1 VGGRLQHFASVWKQ
15 NLQLSK
21 WHIRALEEG
30 VPIEW
35 CQDYKPGTNKPFDSA
50 LRYRV
55 DSKERQSCS
64 KTLQHYL
71 DIGAVEVLPPD
82 TQGGLW
88 HTFFPVPKKGTDKV
102 RGCIDLR
109 KVNQHIVYRH
119 FKMEGLHTVSQLAKR
134 GDYGV
139 TVDMRDFY
147 MHWLIR
153 KRDRPLMRFMWE
165 GVKYQCLAMPFGLA
179 PAPRLATKLFLP
191 VLRKLRSMG
200 LRVTGYIDD
209 CLLLSRSY
217 RGALQQAQLMVDLIH
232 KLGFDIH
239 PEKSQLVPSQSRVF
253 LGTQVNTRLMQFRVP
268 REKLRSIRREIS
280 ALLHQNESGGLTTRL
295 LACMLGKLNALR
307 GAVVSAQLHLWPL
320 HHLLRQSLAASSWE
334 GKVVLDDPS
343 IEELLWWQQQMHQW
357 SGQTIIPKR
366 SQMVLTTDASHLG
379 WGGWW
384 RKFGQKGRF
393 LDEARGFWLARE
405 ANMSSNGRE
414 LKAVLLSVKA
424 AISHLA
430 GHIVLVE
437 TDNKVTMAYINH
449 MGGRSRFLHSMAR
462 ELWLLCHQH
471 SILLQA
477 VHRPGKVNL
486 RADRLSRWTVDHTDV
501 RLPLPAFQ
509 RVEQLWGPHTV
520 DLFASRHN
528 HLLPRYVSWKPDPEA
543 IAVDAFMFQL
553 RGENPYC
560 FPPPAC
566 IPRLLQEVLHQQATV
581 TLIAPGWQAPW
592 LPDLQRLLLAPPL
605 PLRELPELPVQDQA
619 SRFLHWNLHCFRIS
633 GSHSRLAHTRRA
645 MQTQL

>member
-1 VGGRLQHFASVWKQ
+1 MVNVRSKGGGASSSLFSGGRQA
-15 NLQLSK
+15 
-21 WHIRALEEG
+21 
-30 VPIEW
+30 
-35 CQDYKPGTNKPFDSA
+35 SA
-50 LRYRV
+50 LRFCMEAKPPTFKVAHQGTRGGSANRV
-55 DSKERQSCS
+55 VSGLQARHQQALRLSSQVQGGVEGEAVLQPDSAALSRHWGSGNPASGHSRRPLAHLLSGSKEGHRQGQGLHRSSQGEPTHRLQALQDGGPSHCFSAGQERRLWGDSRHEGLLHALAPKEARPPSHEVHVGGSQVSMLGNAIRSGSCS
-64 KTLQHYL
+64 STGNK
-71 DIGAVEVLPPD
+71 AVPAGSSQ
-82 TQGGLW
+82 TSIHGSSSN
-88 HTFFPVPKKGTDKV
+88 
-102 RGCIDLR
+102 R
-109 KVNQHIVYRH
+109 VYRRLLTSVSFLQRGSATGSAYGGSDSPARLRH
-119 FKMEGLHTVSQLAKR
+119 PSRQVSVGAKPVQGLLGHSGQ
-134 GDYGV
+134 
-139 TVDMRDFY
+139 
-147 MHWLIR
+147 
-153 KRDRPLMRFMWE
+153 
-165 GVKYQCLAMPFGLA
+165 
-179 PAPRLATKLFLP
+179 
-191 VLRKLRSMG
+191 
-200 LRVTGYIDD
+200 
-209 CLLLSRSY
+209 
-217 RGALQQAQLMVDLIH
+217 H
-232 KLGFDIH
+232 K
-239 PEKSQLVPSQSRVF
+239 
-253 LGTQVNTRLMQFRVP
+253 
-268 REKLRSIRREIS
+268 IS
-280 ALLHQNESGGLTTRL
+280 TLLHQNESGGLTTRL

-320 HHLLRQSLAASSWE
+320 HHLLRQSLAVSSWE
-334 GKVVLDDPS
+334 GKAVLDDSS
-343 IEELLWWQQQMHQW
+343 IEELQWWQQQMHQW

-384 RKFGQKGRF
+384 RRFGQKGRS
-393 LDEARGFWLARE
+393 LDEARGFWLAKE
-405 ANMSSNGRE
+405 AKMSSNGRE

-501 RLPLPAFQ
+501 RLPPSAFQ

-553 RGENPYC
+553 RDENPYC

-566 IPRLLQEVLHQQATV
+566 IPRLLQEVVHQQATV

-592 LPDLQRLLLAPPL
+592 LPDLRRLLLAPPL
-605 PLRELPELPVQDQA
+605 PLKELPELPVQDQA

-633 GSHSRLAHTRRA
+633 GSHSRLAHSRRA